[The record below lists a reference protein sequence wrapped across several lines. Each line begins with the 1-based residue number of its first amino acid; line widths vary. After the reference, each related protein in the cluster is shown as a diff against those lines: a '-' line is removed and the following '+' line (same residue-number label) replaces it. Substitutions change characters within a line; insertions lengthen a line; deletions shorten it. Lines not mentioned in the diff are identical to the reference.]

1 MLNPKVIELWFKSHV
16 FAAKVQ
22 ECIRMVLQHCKKT
35 TLNTPCIWESLLPKL
50 KKFGAGL
57 LNRKRYA
64 SIPWV
69 CPLPNSGKWG
79 FYRDPLLRNVTTLVV
94 AVIERGPQPKDACT
108 PIFIYEID
116 HFVHPLPVFQVVA
129 SVFPDTMAISSAFFV
144 IVGTRTLL
152 LENIRWIYPNPRCN
166 RGKWRF

>member
-1 MLNPKVIELWFKSHV
+1 MCSPLKFRNVSEWYYNTAKRPHWILLVYENPYCKSWKVWCWVAE
-16 FAAKVQ
+16 Q
-22 ECIRMVLQHCKKT
+22 EAVCQY
-35 TLNTPCIWESLLPKL
+35 TLGVSPSQQWEM
-50 KKFGAGL
+50 
-57 LNRKRYA
+57 R
-64 SIPWV
+64 V
-69 CPLPNSGKWG
+69 
-79 FYRDPLLRNVTTLVV
+79 YRDPLLRNVTTLVV

>member
-1 MLNPKVIELWFKSHV
+1 MSRS
-16 FAAKVQ
+16 Q
-22 ECIRMVLQHCKKT
+22 Q
-35 TLNTPCIWESLLPKL
+35 WEM
-50 KKFGAGL
+50 
-57 LNRKRYA
+57 R
-64 SIPWV
+64 V
-69 CPLPNSGKWG
+69 
-79 FYRDPLLRNVTTLVV
+79 YRDPLLRNVTILVV

-152 LENIRWIYPNPRCN
+152 LENIRWILPLHPGCN
-166 RGKWRF
+166 RGILKPPWRWQKNQRKKLRRHSFDKKKDTKNLGNLLVFDDLF